1 MTFQTSLIIF
11 IAAIVSVILTT
22 VFRKNLGRAFLPSV
36 IISAVIALAA
46 LIYMLLTII
55 LVGGVD

>member
-11 IAAIVSVILTT
+11 IAAIVSVILTA
-22 VFRKNLGRAFLPSV
+22 VFRKNLGRAFLPGV

-55 LVGGVD
+55 LVGGID